1 MLRILQH
8 PAVMILLCFS
18 LSGTAVSYRG
28 GASDAH
34 PHMFLEFLLDAS
46 TGSFNHHHGATP
58 AEYDRNTSA
67 EHAHS
72 AALDDNPQHGP
83 AQATQP
89 LAAPADTFTP
99 SVSAFIVGDV
109 TQLALLLPDQNLPQI
124 WDVTSGIDALVVT
137 LWGRT
142 SPPIAPPPR

>member
-8 PAVMILLCFS
+8 PAMLILLCFS
-18 LSGTAVSYRG
+18 LAGTAVNYRG

-46 TGSFNHHHGATP
+46 AGSFDHHHGAP
-58 AEYDRNTSA
+58 PDEHDRHASDEQT
-67 EHAHS
+67 HAH
-72 AALDDNPQHGP
+72 ALDDNPQHLP

-99 SVSAFIVGDV
+99 TVSAFVVGDV
-109 TQLALLLPDQNLPQI
+109 GQLALLLPDQNLPQI
-124 WDVTSGIDALVVT
+124 GNVTSGIDPLVVA
-137 LWGRT
+137 LSGRT
-142 SPPIAPPPR
+142 YPPIAPPPQ